1 MNEKEPETSREYHP
15 SEQQVAHNQRAFQY
29 HSPKPDQIPRY
40 GTLRQ
45 QAAYL
50 AADMIRLCPQSRE
63 LSLALTKLQ
72 EATMWAN
79 ASIACNE

>member
-1 MNEKEPETSREYHP
+1 MNDKEPEPTRQYIP
-15 SEQQVAHNQRAFQY
+15 SEQQVAQNQRAFQY
-29 HSPKPDQIPRY
+29 HAPKPDQIPRY

-50 AADMIRLCPQSRE
+50 AAEMIRLCPASRE
-63 LSLALTKLQ
+63 LSLALTKLE

-79 ASIACNE
+79 ASIARNE